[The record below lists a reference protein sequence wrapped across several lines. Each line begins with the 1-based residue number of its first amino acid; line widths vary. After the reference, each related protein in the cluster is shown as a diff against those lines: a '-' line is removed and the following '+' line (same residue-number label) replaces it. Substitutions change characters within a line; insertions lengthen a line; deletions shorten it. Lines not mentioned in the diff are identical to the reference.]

1 MATGRGNQLTKQ
13 VGEYLVAAEVCRR
26 GFIATTFTGNVP
38 HYDIIASNSTG
49 GHQAIQVKAILS
61 NSWQFDIRE
70 FVDVQLDGKRQI
82 VGRPKQPEDTGLV
95 CVLVRLR
102 KDGAD
107 EFYIL
112 TWEALQ
118 KVAIAGHREFLARH
132 GGVRPQKDDSFHTAI
147 RPEMMTEHRD
157 KWDVRESTER
167 RRLGSRGFLSR
178 QPRWRPGWPRRR
190 P

>member
-1 MATGRGNQLTKQ
+1 MTTGRDNQLTKQ

-61 NSWQFDIRE
+61 NAWQFDIRS

-82 VGRPKQPEDTGLV
+82 MGCPAPPPYPGLI
-95 CVLVRLR
+95 CVFVKLR
-102 KDGAD
+102 DYGTD
-107 EFYIL
+107 DFYIV
-112 TWEALQ
+112 TWEGLQ

-132 GGVRPQKDDSFHTAI
+132 DGIRPQKHDSFHTAI
-147 RPEMMTEHRD
+147 RLDMMTEHRD
-157 KWDVRESTER
+157 KWAVLES
-167 RRLGSRGFLSR
+167 RL
-178 QPRWRPGWPRRR
+178 QPNI
-190 P
+190 